1 MILKKRKKERKKHIP
16 VTCLKCSKRIIYS
29 GNDSQ
34 HGGHEENADWL
45 HEHYENDA
53 KGPFGKKQTL
63 QLIRQM
69 GILFQISDIPR
80 QLRQAFL

>member
-1 MILKKRKKERKKHIP
+1 M
-16 VTCLKCSKRIIYS
+16 CLKCSKRVIYS

-53 KGPFGKKQTL
+53 KGPFGKKQTTPVNPTNGNL
-63 QLIRQM
+63 VPDL
-69 GILFQISDIPR
+69 
-80 QLRQAFL
+80 